1 MLYHLYNTLRTII
14 KHFEAS
20 IKNKE
25 ILNQALENLQLSQV
39 HLISWCQTRMGHFHK
54 ACSVANDKLS
64 AIYDVMATCNI
75 HQDKMN
81 SLFTVQSIYLLKL
94 MTCLEKPFM
103 GAYLRPSDKSDLLVS
118 AVFNISEKLVI
129 LVIYFNTLNFKDF
142 IQAEVYLGCLCSL
155 R

>member
-1 MLYHLYNTLRTII
+1 
-14 KHFEAS
+14 
-20 IKNKE
+20 
-25 ILNQALENLQLSQV
+25 
-39 HLISWCQTRMGHFHK
+39 MGHFHK

-103 GAYLRPSDKSDLLVS
+103 EAYLRPSDKSDLLVS